1 LAALVNVVSKAEYG
15 MHSNAIKL
23 IFFTVLVL
31 NLSGCAVMRARLP
44 DEVPPMH
51 TVREFSDDENVSRT
65 RDPWEGF
72 NRSMY
77 KFNYEADRFV
87 LLPVV
92 SGYEKTVPRV
102 ARTGVS
108 NFFANLREVRT
119 FYNCILQ
126 AKGKKS
132 LMTLGRFVTNTTIGI
147 GGLFDPATA
156 FGWSRVNEDFDHTL
170 DTWGV
175 GTGPYLVLPILGPNT
190 VRSAGGFAV
199 DGGVRWAIMNSIDPF
214 GGTGARTE
222 IEAGTTGLETVDLRY
237 RESFRYYDSDYPF
250 EYYMVRYLFSQE
262 RALKTL
268 R

>member
-1 LAALVNVVSKAEYG
+1 MY
-15 MHSNAIKL
+15 SNAIKSIL
-23 IFFTVLVL
+23 ITVLVL
-31 NLSGCAVMRARLP
+31 ILSGCAARQAVLP

-51 TVREFSDDENVSRT
+51 TVLEFRDDENVSRT

-92 SGYEKTVPRV
+92 AGYETAVPRF

-132 LMTLGRFVTNTTIGI
+132 LVTLGRFVTNSTIGI
-147 GGLFDPATA
+147 GGLFDPATS
-156 FGWSRVNEDFDHTL
+156 FGMRLEHEDFDRTL
-170 DTWGV
+170 ETWGV

-190 VRSAGGFAV
+190 VRSAGGLAV
-199 DGGVRWAIMNSIDPF
+199 DGGVRWAMMNAIDPF

-222 IEAGTTGLETVDLRY
+222 IETGTTALETVDLRY

-262 RALKTL
+262 RELKIF

>member
-1 LAALVNVVSKAEYG
+1 MCN
-15 MHSNAIKL
+15 HTIKL
-23 IFFTVLVL
+23 IFIAVQVLI
-31 NLSGCAVMRARLP
+31 LSGCAAMSARLP

-87 LLPVV
+87 FLPVV
-92 SGYEKTVPRV
+92 AAYEKTMPRV
-102 ARTGVS
+102 VRTGVS
-108 NFFANLREVRT
+108 NFFANLGEVRT
-119 FYNCILQ
+119 FSNSLLQ

-132 LMTLGRFVTNTTIGI
+132 LVTLRRFMTNTTLGI
-147 GGLFDPATA
+147 AGLFDPATA
-156 FGWSRVNEDFDHTL
+156 FGWRREEENFDHTL
-170 DTWGV
+170 ETWGV

-190 VRSAGGFAV
+190 VRSAGGLAV
-199 DGGVRWAIMNSIDPF
+199 DGGVRLAITSSIGPF
-214 GGTGARTE
+214 AGTE
-222 IEAGTTGLETVDLRY
+222 VEAGMTAIETVDLRY
-237 RESFRYYDSDYPF
+237 RESFRYYESDYPF

>member
-1 LAALVNVVSKAEYG
+1 MRSNISKIIFNTALV
-15 MHSNAIKL
+15 L
-23 IFFTVLVL
+23 L
-31 NLSGCAVMRARLP
+31 LSGCAAGRAYLP
-44 DEVPPMH
+44 GDVPPKHM
-51 TVREFSDDENVSRT
+51 VSEFSDDENVSRT
-65 RDPWEGF
+65 RDPWEGL

-77 KFNYEADRFV
+77 KFNYEADRYV

-92 SGYEKTVPRV
+92 SGYEAVVPRF

-108 NFFANLREVRT
+108 NFFANLGEVRT
-119 FYNCILQ
+119 FYNSILQ

-132 LMTLGRFVTNTTIGI
+132 LVTFGRFLTNSTIGI

-156 FGWSRVNEDFDHTL
+156 FGMRREHEDFDQTL
-170 DTWGV
+170 ETWGV

-190 VRSAGGFAV
+190 ARSAGGFAV
-199 DGGVRWAIMNSIDPF
+199 DGGIRWAIMNGIDPF

-222 IEAGTTGLETVDLRY
+222 IEMGTTALETVDLRY

-250 EYYMVRYLFSQE
+250 EYCMVRYLFSQE
-262 RALKTL
+262 RELKIL

>member
-1 LAALVNVVSKAEYG
+1 
-15 MHSNAIKL
+15 MCSNAIKF
-23 IFFTVLVL
+23 IFKTVLVL
-31 NLSGCAVMRARLP
+31 LLSGCAAGRAYLP
-44 DEVPPMH
+44 DDIPPMH
-51 TVREFSDDENVSRT
+51 TVSEFSDDENVSRT

-92 SGYEKTVPRV
+92 AGYETAVPRV

-132 LMTLGRFVTNTTIGI
+132 LVTLGRFLTNSTIGI

-156 FGWSRVNEDFDHTL
+156 FGWRREHEDFDRTL
-170 DTWGV
+170 ETWGV
-175 GTGPYLVLPILGPNT
+175 GTGPYWFCRSSARTRSGAQADLRST
-190 VRSAGGFAV
+190 VASAGRSRTLSIRLAGPEPAPRSRR
-199 DGGVRWAIMNSIDPF
+199 GSPLWKRWICATGKVSAITIATIRLNTTWSD
-214 GGTGARTE
+214 TSSARS
-222 IEAGTTGLETVDLRY
+222 
-237 RESFRYYDSDYPF
+237 ES
-250 EYYMVRYLFSQE
+250 
-262 RALKTL
+262 
-268 R
+268 

>member
-1 LAALVNVVSKAEYG
+1 VVSNVRYG
-15 MHSNAIKL
+15 IYINAIKS
-23 IFFTVLVL
+23 IFIVVLVL
-31 NLSGCAVMRARLP
+31 ILSGCAARSAVLP
-44 DEVPPMH
+44 GEVPPMH
-51 TVREFSDDENVSRT
+51 TVSEFSNDENVSRT
-65 RDPWEGF
+65 NDPWEGF

-87 LLPVV
+87 LLPIVDA
-92 SGYEKTVPRV
+92 YETAVPRF
-102 ARTGVS
+102 ARNGVS
-108 NFFANLREVRT
+108 NFFANLREIRT

-132 LMTLGRFVTNTTIGI
+132 LVTLGRFVTNSTIGI

-156 FGWSRVNEDFDHTL
+156 FGIRREKEDFDRTL
-170 DTWGV
+170 ETWGV

-190 VRSAGGFAV
+190 ARSAGGLAV
-199 DGGVRWAIMNSIDPF
+199 DGVVRSAIMNAIDPF

-222 IEAGTTGLETVDLRY
+222 TDMGTTALETVDLRY

-262 RALKTL
+262 RELKIL

>member
-1 LAALVNVVSKAEYG
+1 
-15 MHSNAIKL
+15 MCSNAIKYVFNT
-23 IFFTVLVL
+23 ILVL
-31 NLSGCAVMRARLP
+31 LISGCAAGRAYLP
-44 DEVPPMH
+44 DDVPPMH
-51 TVREFSDDENVSRT
+51 EVREFSDDENVSRT
-65 RDPWEGF
+65 SDPWEGF
-72 NRSMY
+72 NKNMY

-92 SGYEKTVPRV
+92 TGYETVVPRF

-108 NFFANLREVRT
+108 NFFANINEIRT
-119 FYNCILQ
+119 LYNCMLQ

-132 LMTLGRFVTNTTIGI
+132 LATLGRFVTNSTIGI

-156 FGWSRVNEDFDHTL
+156 FGWRRENEDFDHTL
-170 DTWGV
+170 ETWGV

-190 VRSAGGFAV
+190 VRSAGGIAV
-199 DGGVRWAIMNSIDPF
+199 DGGVRWAIANAIDPF

-222 IEAGTTGLETVDLRY
+222 IEVGTTALETVDLRY

-250 EYYMVRYLFSQE
+250 EYNMVRYLFSQE
-262 RALKTL
+262 RELKII

>member
-51 TVREFSDDENVSRT
+51 TVQEFSDDENVSRT
-65 RDPWEGF
+65 RDPWEGL
-72 NRSMY
+72 NRNMY
-77 KFNYEADRFV
+77 KFNYEVDRFV
-87 LLPVV
+87 LLPMV

-156 FGWSRVNEDFDHTL
+156 FGWRREQEDFDHTL

>member
-1 LAALVNVVSKAEYG
+1 MYSNTIKSVIITVAFLVFAG
-15 MHSNAIKL
+15 GA
-23 IFFTVLVL
+23 
-31 NLSGCAVMRARLP
+31 GRPAVLP

-51 TVREFSDDENVSRT
+51 MVDEFRDDENVSRT
-65 RDPWEGF
+65 RDPWEGL

-92 SGYEKTVPRV
+92 AGYETVVPGF

-108 NFFANLREVRT
+108 NFFANIREVRT
-119 FYNCILQ
+119 LYNSILQ
-126 AKGKKS
+126 AKGEKS
-132 LMTLGRFVTNTTIGI
+132 LVTLGRFLTNSTIGI
-147 GGLFDPATA
+147 GGLFDPATS
-156 FGWSRVNEDFDHTL
+156 FGWRQQHEDFDRTL
-170 DTWGV
+170 ETWGV

-190 VRSAGGFAV
+190 ARSAGGLAV
-199 DGGVRWAIMNSIDPF
+199 DGGVRWAIANAIDPF
-214 GGTGARTE
+214 GGTGASTE
-222 IEAGTTGLETVDLRY
+222 IETGITGLETVDLRY

-262 RALKTL
+262 RELKIL

>member
-1 LAALVNVVSKAEYG
+1 MS
-15 MHSNAIKL
+15 SNAIKL
-23 IFFTVLVL
+23 IIITALVLV
-31 NLSGCAVMRARLP
+31 LSGCAARNAILP
-44 DEVPPMH
+44 GEVPPMH
-51 TVREFSDDENVSRT
+51 TVSEFRDDENVSRT

-92 SGYEKTVPRV
+92 TGYETAVPRF
-102 ARTGVS
+102 AQTGVS
-108 NFFANLREVRT
+108 NFFANLREIRT
-119 FYNCILQ
+119 FYNCVLQ

-132 LMTLGRFVTNTTIGI
+132 LVTLGRFVTNSTIGI
-147 GGLFDPATA
+147 GGLLDPATT
-156 FGWSRVNEDFDHTL
+156 FGMRLEHEDFDHTL
-170 DTWGV
+170 EAWGV

-190 VRSAGGFAV
+190 VRSASGFAV
-199 DGGVRWAIMNSIDPF
+199 DGAVRWAIANAIDPF

-222 IEAGTTGLETVDLRY
+222 IETGVTALETVDLRH

-262 RALKTL
+262 RELKIL

>member
-1 LAALVNVVSKAEYG
+1 MYSK
-15 MHSNAIKL
+15 SIKL
-23 IFFTVLVL
+23 ITIIILVL
-31 NLSGCAVMRARLP
+31 MVAGCAARPAVLP

-51 TVREFSDDENVSRT
+51 TVGEFSDDDNVSRT
-65 RDPWEGF
+65 RDPWEGL

-87 LLPVV
+87 FLPVV
-92 SGYEKTVPRV
+92 AGYETVVPRF

-108 NFFANLREVRT
+108 NFFANIREVRT
-119 FYNCILQ
+119 LYNCILQ

-132 LMTLGRFVTNTTIGI
+132 LVTLGRFLTNSTIGI

-156 FGWSRVNEDFDHTL
+156 FGWRRENEDFDRTL
-170 DTWGV
+170 ATWGV

-190 VRSAGGFAV
+190 ARSAGGLAV
-199 DGGVRWAIMNSIDPF
+199 DGGVRWAIANAIDPF
-214 GGTGARTE
+214 GGTGASTE
-222 IEAGTTGLETVDLRY
+222 IETGVTALETVDLRY

-262 RALKTL
+262 RELTIL

>member
-1 LAALVNVVSKAEYG
+1 MY
-15 MHSNAIKL
+15 SNTIKL
-23 IFFTVLVL
+23 IITVLVMI
-31 NLSGCAVMRARLP
+31 LSGCAARPAVLP

-51 TVREFSDDENVSRT
+51 TVSEFSDDENVSRT
-65 RDPWEGF
+65 RDPWEGL

-77 KFNYEADRFV
+77 KFNYELDRFV

-92 SGYEKTVPRV
+92 AGYETAVPDF

-108 NFFANLREVRT
+108 NFFGNLREIRT
-119 FYNCILQ
+119 FYNCLLQ

-132 LMTLGRFVTNTTIGI
+132 LVTLGRFLTNSTIGI

-156 FGWSRVNEDFDHTL
+156 FGWRRENENFDSTL
-170 DTWGV
+170 ATWGV
-175 GTGPYLVLPILGPNT
+175 DTGPYLVLPVLGPNT
-190 VRSAGGFAV
+190 ARSAGGLAV
-199 DGGVRWAIMNSIDPF
+199 DGGVRWAIMSAIDPF
-214 GGTGARTE
+214 GGTGFRNE
-222 IEAGTTGLETVDLRY
+222 IETGITALETVDLRY

-262 RALKTL
+262 RELKIL

>member
-1 LAALVNVVSKAEYG
+1 
-15 MHSNAIKL
+15 
-23 IFFTVLVL
+23 
-31 NLSGCAVMRARLP
+31 
-44 DEVPPMH
+44 MH

-65 RDPWEGF
+65 RDPWEGL

-92 SGYEKTVPRV
+92 AGYEKAVPHF

-108 NFFANLREVRT
+108 NFFTNIREVQT

-132 LMTLGRFVTNTTIGI
+132 LVTLGRFLTNSTIGI

-156 FGWSRVNEDFDHTL
+156 FGWRRENENFDHTL
-170 DTWGV
+170 EIWGV

-214 GGTGARTE
+214 GGTGASTE
-222 IEAGTTGLETVDLRY
+222 IETGITVLETVDLRY

-250 EYYMVRYLFSQE
+250 EYGMVRYLFSQE
-262 RALKTL
+262 RELKIF

>member
-1 LAALVNVVSKAEYG
+1 MCNKE
-15 MHSNAIKL
+15 IKL
-23 IFFTVLVL
+23 IIISVLIL
-31 NLSGCAVMRARLP
+31 ILTGCAGRVALLP
-44 DEVPPMH
+44 GEEPPMH
-51 TVREFSDDENVSRT
+51 TVSEFSDDENVSRT

-87 LLPVV
+87 ILPVIA
-92 SGYEKTVPRV
+92 GYETVVPRI

-108 NFFANLREVRT
+108 NFFANVREVRT

-132 LMTLGRFVTNTTIGI
+132 LVTLGRFLTNSTIGI

-156 FGWSRVNEDFDHTL
+156 FGMRRENENFDHTL
-170 DTWGV
+170 ETWGV
-175 GTGPYLVLPILGPNT
+175 DTGPYLVLPVLGPNT
-190 VRSAGGFAV
+190 ARSTAGLAV
-199 DGGVRWAIMNSIDPF
+199 DGGVRWAMMSAIDPF
-214 GGTGARTE
+214 GGTGASTE
-222 IEAGTTGLETVDLRY
+222 IETGGTALETVDLRH

-262 RALKTL
+262 RDLKIL
-268 R
+268 Q

>member
-1 LAALVNVVSKAEYG
+1 MYD
-15 MHSNAIKL
+15 NAIKS
-23 IFFTVLVL
+23 IFITVLVL
-31 NLSGCAVMRARLP
+31 ILSGCAGRPALLP
-44 DEVPPMH
+44 DEAPPMH
-51 TVREFSDDENVSRT
+51 TVSEFSDDENVSRT
-65 RDPWEGF
+65 RDPWEGL

-92 SGYEKTVPRV
+92 AGYETVVPRF

-108 NFFANLREVRT
+108 NFFTNLREVQT

-132 LMTLGRFVTNTTIGI
+132 LVTLGRFLTNSTIGV

-156 FGWSRVNEDFDHTL
+156 FGWRRENENFDHTL
-170 DTWGV
+170 EAWGV
-175 GTGPYLVLPILGPNT
+175 DTGPYLVLPILGPNT
-190 VRSAGGFAV
+190 ARSAGGLAV
-199 DGGVRWAIMNSIDPF
+199 DGGVRWAILNAIDPF
-214 GGTGARTE
+214 GGTGASTE
-222 IEAGTTGLETVDLRY
+222 IEMGATGLETVDLRY

-262 RALKTL
+262 RELKIL

>member
-1 LAALVNVVSKAEYG
+1 ML
-15 MHSNAIKL
+15 SNAIKL
-23 IFFTVLVL
+23 IYTTVLVL
-31 NLSGCAVMRARLP
+31 LISGCSAGRAYRP
-44 DEVPPMH
+44 DDVPPMH
-51 TVREFSDDENVSRT
+51 AVGEFSDDENVSRT

-92 SGYEKTVPRV
+92 AGYETVVPRF

-108 NFFANLREVRT
+108 NFFANIGEVRT

-132 LMTLGRFVTNTTIGI
+132 LVTFGRFLTNSTIGI
-147 GGLFDPATA
+147 GGLFDPATV
-156 FGWSRVNEDFDHTL
+156 FGWRRENEDFDHTL
-170 DTWGV
+170 ETWGA
-175 GTGPYLVLPILGPNT
+175 GTGPYLVLPIFGPNT
-190 VRSAGGFAV
+190 ARSAGGLVV
-199 DGGVRWAIMNSIDPF
+199 DSGVRWALMNAIDPF
-214 GGTGARTE
+214 GGTGARTG
-222 IEAGTTGLETVDLRY
+222 IEMGATALETVDLRH

-250 EYYMVRYLFSQE
+250 EYNMVRYIVSE
-262 RALKTL
+262 RRELKTI

>member
-1 LAALVNVVSKAEYG
+1 MFRYIIHLFITLGLALY
-15 MHSNAIKL
+15 L
-23 IFFTVLVL
+23 T
-31 NLSGCAVMRARLP
+31 GCAGRIALLP

-51 TVREFSDDENVSRT
+51 TVSEFSDDENVSRT

-87 LLPVV
+87 LLPIVA
-92 SGYEKTVPRV
+92 GYETVVPRI

-108 NFFANLREVRT
+108 NFFANIREVRT
-119 FYNCILQ
+119 LYNSILQ

-132 LMTLGRFVTNTTIGI
+132 LVTIGRFLTNSTIGI
-147 GGLFDPATA
+147 GGLFDPATS
-156 FGWSRVNEDFDHTL
+156 FGWRQQHEDFDRTL
-170 DTWGV
+170 KTWGV

-190 VRSAGGFAV
+190 ARSAGGLAV
-199 DGGVRWAIMNSIDPF
+199 DGGVRWAIMNAIDPF

-222 IEAGTTGLETVDLRY
+222 IEMGATALETVDLRY

-262 RALKTL
+262 RELKIL